1 MLANAKPL
9 NVLKRVVAA
18 RCDCGLE
25 TQFDAFHCPAC
36 AFATSGA
43 RSDQTHVDR
52 RARRAGPFN
61 LPAHSLNL
69 NQMITTPLHT
79 RDRHSRGA
87 FTLVE
92 LLVVIAIIGI
102 LVGLLLPAVQ
112 AAREAA
118 RRMSCSNQMKQIA
131 LATHNYESSFK
142 CIPAMTG
149 SSSYS
154 VQARVLPFIEQAGL
168 SELIDFEQPLLVGPP
183 WAAAFNPNLRDAVET
198 VVPTFLC
205 PSDAGDPKFS
215 TTFADGATG
224 FSGGLSYMFSYGS
237 GTDTNY
243 DDRYKTDGMV
253 WENSWAKF
261 RDCLD
266 GTSQTV
272 LLAETVMGDQTSGLT
287 EPTPAG
293 PHRRIANWSGT
304 SGNTAPNPGFL
315 DGGTLILNP
324 DLETVFPAKIS
335 SYTGNRGSTWIR
347 GVPYATVINGY
358 MTPNSRIPDV
368 GMHGRG
374 FYSSRSYH
382 TGGSM
387 HAMLDGSVHFMTDSI
402 DRTLYHAL
410 FSRDG
415 REVVQWP

>member
-1 MLANAKPL
+1 MSID
-9 NVLKRVVAA
+9 VRAA
-18 RCDCGLE
+18 RGICHL
-25 TQFDAFHCPAC
+25 
-36 AFATSGA
+36 FALSPNPNFMKSIPPPSRPG
-43 RSDQTHVDR
+43 RSHE
-52 RARRAGPFN
+52 
-61 LPAHSLNL
+61 
-69 NQMITTPLHT
+69 
-79 RDRHSRGA
+79 A

-118 RRMSCSNQMKQIA
+118 RRMSCSNNLKQIA
-131 LATHNYESSFK
+131 LSTHNYESSFK
-142 CIPAMTG
+142 CIPGMTG
-149 SSSYS
+149 SSSFS
-154 VQARVLPFIEQAGL
+154 AQARVLPYIEQAGL
-168 SELIDFEQPLLVGPP
+168 SELIDFEQPLLTGLP
-183 WAAAFNPNLRDAVET
+183 WASSFNPNLREAIET

-205 PSDAGDPKFS
+205 PSDVGDPKFS
-215 TTFADGATG
+215 TTFADGSSG

-237 GTDTNY
+237 GTETHY

-253 WENSWAKF
+253 WTNSWAKF

-304 SGNTAPNPGFL
+304 SSNTAPNPGFL
-315 DGGTLILNP
+315 DGGTLISNP

-335 SYTGNRGSTWIR
+335 SYTGNRGASWIR
-347 GVPYATVINGY
+347 GVPYSTVINGY
-358 MTPNSRIPDV
+358 MTPNSAIPDI

-415 REVVQWP
+415 KEVVQWP